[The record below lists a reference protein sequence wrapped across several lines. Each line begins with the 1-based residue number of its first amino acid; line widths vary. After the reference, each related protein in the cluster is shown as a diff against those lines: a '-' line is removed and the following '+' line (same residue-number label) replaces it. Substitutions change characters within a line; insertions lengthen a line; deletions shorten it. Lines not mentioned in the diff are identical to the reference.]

1 MEHKN
6 QPLVSIIIPVYN
18 GANYLREAIESALKQ
33 TYKNCEILVINDGSD
48 DEGVTEAIALSYGS
62 QVRYYSKRNGG
73 VASALNLGIK
83 EMRGEYFSWLSHDDW
98 YYPYKIQLQLD
109 ALRESGNPT
118 IIVQGN
124 YMFYDMDSQAS
135 MLTNFHEN
143 YSYNRLTKSFF
154 SVLQLQIHACSA
166 LIHRSHFERVGLFDE
181 GLLTLQ
187 DIEMWFRLLRGQKSI
202 FVKEPLLKVREHAE
216 AGSRHIS
223 CYYEETGKTY
233 LKIISDISLQEMQE
247 VFGEASIFLCRI
259 GGFLRSYRRLE
270 EYKQIQNRLNKLMP
284 VKDEEQQLSKFKSYI
299 QQLSLGKAKEIAIF
313 GAGQYGIRIHYELK
327 SRLID
332 IKYFIDNNPN
342 KVGTEIEGVPC
353 IALKELKEKKE
364 ELLVVVALRI
374 TAPLVEQLQQAGF
387 RYIISKQQLDG
398 QLLECVPAL
407 SQKEGWI

>member
-18 GANYLREAIESALKQ
+18 GANYLREAIESALNQ
-33 TYKNCEILVINDGSD
+33 TYKNCEVLVINDGSND
-48 DEGVTEAIALSYGS
+48 KGVTEAIALSYGS

-98 YYPYKIQLQLD
+98 YYPYKVQLQLD
-109 ALRESGNPT
+109 ALRDNGDST
-118 IIVQGN
+118 TIVQGN
-124 YMFYDMDSQAS
+124 YMFYDMETKANI
-135 MLTNFHEN
+135 LTNFHEN
-143 YSYNRLTKSFF
+143 YSYNKLTESFF

-166 LIHRSHFERVGLFDE
+166 LIHKSHFERVGLFDE

-202 FVKEPLLKVREHAE
+202 FVKEPLLKVREHTE
-216 AGSRHIS
+216 AGSRHIK

-259 GGFLRSYRRLE
+259 GGFLRSYGRLE
-270 EYKQIQNRLNKLMP
+270 EYREIQNKISELTA
-284 VKDEEQQLSKFKSYI
+284 VEYEEQQLSKFKSYI

-313 GAGQYGIRIHYELK
+313 GAGQYGIRTYYELK

-332 IKYFIDNNPN
+332 IKCFIDNSPN

-353 IALKELKEKKE
+353 IALNELKEKKE
-364 ELLVVVALRI
+364 ELLIIVACRI
-374 TAPLVEQLQQAGF
+374 ISPLVEQLQQAGF
-387 RYIISKQQLDG
+387 RYIISKQELDG

-407 SQKEGWI
+407 SQKEGWM